1 MRTGKRSR
9 DWWRTAKP
17 SNLERGKN
25 QLAKLGWMRI
35 ERALAC
41 LFILGFTGFLQGK
54 DLTMEL
60 NEYWARVSQ
69 AVKTGDLEAYR
80 ATCHSDGVLVSGKG
94 AKSELLSQALVR
106 WGKEFADTKA
116 GKMKAQV
123 EFRFSERI
131 KGKDTAHET
140 GIFLYSSK
148 RKGEEWKKDYV
159 HFEALLV
166 KKNGKWKILMEF
178 QKSAASE
185 AEWSALSVP

>member
-1 MRTGKRSR
+1 
-9 DWWRTAKP
+9 
-17 SNLERGKN
+17 
-25 QLAKLGWMRI
+25 MRI

-41 LFILGFTGFLQGK
+41 LFILSFTGFLQGK

-60 NEYWARVSQ
+60 DEYWARVSH

-123 EFRFSERI
+123 EFRFSGRI
-131 KGKDTAHET
+131 TGKNTAHET
-140 GIFLYSSK
+140 GIFLYLSK